1 MKNFVKPAFFLAVT
15 AILASGFALAQQVKR
30 TDFDVTTYVMD
41 VALSPVE
48 NKLTA
53 TADVTFIPLED
64 ARTFTFE
71 LNGSLKVDSIVR
83 ISGGA
88 GMTPVQATI

>member
-1 MKNFVKPAFFLAVT
+1 MKNFVKAAFFLAV
-15 AILASGFALAQQVKR
+15 AAFLASGFAFAQQVKR
-30 TDFDVTTYVMD
+30 ADFDVTNYVMD

-64 ARTFTFE
+64 ARQILTQ
-71 LNGSLKVDSIVR
+71 GDPDSIFVETEQDLTDE
-83 ISGGA
+83 S
-88 GMTPVQATI
+88 